1 MCRCVSEKK
10 YKEKLI
16 WLFVLKSF
24 YERAD
29 TFNIYY
35 VASLHMCSLALE
47 HVMSPNNVSSEG

>member
-1 MCRCVSEKK
+1 M
-10 YKEKLI
+10 
-16 WLFVLKSF
+16 LKSF